1 MTSPKRAIDT
11 GDTGRYYTH
20 PETGE
25 LLISVTNVLSEAM
38 AKPALVPWAAKASN
52 DAAWDALPRMV
63 AALRRPKDCKPSA
76 REISQMRAVGDDW
89 TPCGRCMPCL
99 TREVKGAHKLIAEKA
114 SDLGTRIHAHADA
127 HITGASLPHD
137 EEVETYLGQYLR
149 FLDDFGVDIERD
161 VFAAELSVADPRA
174 GYAGTLDL
182 LIHLPIEAHLPG
194 EPIRPA
200 KDGERSLWL
209 VDLKTSAT
217 KPVDV
222 VYDEYALQL
231 TALRMAKEMWMP
243 DDTVR
248 RMVPVKG
255 CAVLN
260 LRATEYALIPLRSH
274 LAEQKAWA
282 GALTVAK
289 WRHGKPVADAR
300 PIAPNGASIPKST
313 ARRGAK
319 KAAPAAIKKAS

>member
-1 MTSPKRAIDT
+1 MTQPKRAIATDQ
-11 GDTGRYYTH
+11 GRYYTH
-20 PETGE
+20 PVTGE

-52 DAAWDALPRMV
+52 DAAWSALPRMV
-63 AALRRPKDCKPSA
+63 AAMLRPLDCKPTS
-76 REISQMRAVGDDW
+76 RELSQIRAEGDDW

-99 TREVKGAHKLIAEKA
+99 TREIKGAHKLIAERA

-161 VFAAELSVADPRA
+161 VFAAELSVADPGA

-182 LIHLPIEAHLPG
+182 LIYLPIEGHLTG

-200 KDGERSLWL
+200 KGGERSLYL

-231 TALRMAKEMWMP
+231 TALRAAKEMWMP

-260 LRATEYALIPLRSH
+260 LRTHDYALIPLPALLPERR
-274 LAEQKAWA
+274 AWS
-282 GALTVAK
+282 GALSVAK

-319 KAAPAAIKKAS
+319 KAAPAAIRKAS

>member
-149 FLDDFGVDIERD
+149 FLDDFGVDD
-161 VFAAELSVADPRA
+161 VQRFHVLSPSISPHWMTSGEIQEGKYWEGRPRYMSRPRVQLLTRFSCTAGPASASSRCQYPGSVRSADESQRRTVGPTSGLPVTSGTGWSR
-174 GYAGTLDL
+174 GSTYA
-182 LIHLPIEAHLPG
+182 P
-194 EPIRPA
+194 
-200 KDGERSLWL
+200 
-209 VDLKTSAT
+209 
-217 KPVDV
+217 
-222 VYDEYALQL
+222 
-231 TALRMAKEMWMP
+231 
-243 DDTVR
+243 
-248 RMVPVKG
+248 
-255 CAVLN
+255 
-260 LRATEYALIPLRSH
+260 
-274 LAEQKAWA
+274 
-282 GALTVAK
+282 
-289 WRHGKPVADAR
+289 
-300 PIAPNGASIPKST
+300 
-313 ARRGAK
+313 
-319 KAAPAAIKKAS
+319 